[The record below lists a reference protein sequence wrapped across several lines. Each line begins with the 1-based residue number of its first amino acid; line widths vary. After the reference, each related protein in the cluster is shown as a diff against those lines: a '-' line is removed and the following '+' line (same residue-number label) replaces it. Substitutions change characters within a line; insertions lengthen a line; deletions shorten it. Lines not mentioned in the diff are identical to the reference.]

1 MRSLTSRSSLRAG
14 AFAALVVAASSN
26 ADQIGTYDA
35 SLGFL
40 PGDICW
46 NVVGANQAPAPT
58 FVDGALRHGPTV
70 YGTSSYFS
78 RDLPPYLL
86 ADGAAVTAVVKI
98 QSSTWYA
105 SNPFKRT
112 GYYINLSD
120 KSGKWAGLGIASDRI
135 LLQTLDQNWSDQ
147 TYLMNT
153 TDAFHTYRV
162 EFSGTTATVFV
173 DGRAVLSDTVG
184 SGATPRRVIF
194 GDVSILGWSTSFT
207 KSVVV
212 EGLPDCV
219 VADLDCDGDVDG
231 SDLGVL
237 LGAWGTDNCEAD
249 LNDDGTVDGIDLGTM
264 LGLWGA

>member
-1 MRSLTSRSSLRAG
+1 MRSLTCRSLVPG
-14 AFAALVVAASSN
+14 GLLAALVVAAASS

-35 SLGFL
+35 SLGLL

-46 NVVGANQAPAPT
+46 TAVGANQAPPPT
-58 FVDGALRHGPTV
+58 FVDGALKHGQTS

-78 RDLPPYLL
+78 RALPPYLF

-112 GYYINLSD
+112 GYYVNLAD
-120 KSGKWAGLGIASDRI
+120 KSGKFAALGIASDRI

-147 TYLMNT
+147 TYLMDT
-153 TDAFHTYRV
+153 TNAFHTYRLA
-162 EFSGTTATVFV
+162 FSGSTVAVFV
-173 DGRAVLSDTVG
+173 DGRQVLSDTVG
-184 SGATPRRVIF
+184 SGATPNQVIF
-194 GDVSILGWSTSFT
+194 GDVSILGASTSLT
-207 KSVVV
+207 KSIVV

-237 LGAWGTDNCEAD
+237 LGAWGTDACEAD
-249 LNDDGTVDGIDLGTM
+249 LNKDGTVDGIDLGTM